1 MRSRAEKLGLR
12 IVSDELIDAL
22 NEKIGLSTSQLNQ
35 TLVKHTIS
43 TWQVQEKPNESEK
56 FSTKLQDEVMRF
68 KFKGGAAVDPESGLE
83 AEASVM
89 RDSDGT
95 PMTAVLGMVDLVK
108 GNNSYYRSVGLYVHP
123 FYHFWEVLSNGYIA
137 MYISSYLDVRR
148 LTGV

>member
-1 MRSRAEKLGLR
+1 MPK
-12 IVSDELIDAL
+12 VSSDFGFSVPH
-22 NEKIGLSTSQLNQ
+22 KSTFRTHLC
-35 TLVKHTIS
+35 TAIL
-43 TWQVQEKPNESEK
+43 E